1 MVEAFTFS
9 LDGRQVA
16 ARPGQSLAAALAA
29 AGILGLRETP
39 GGRRRGIFCGMGVC
53 QDCLVEVDGVPN
65 RRACMERARPG
76 LTVRRQQGLP
86 ELDPAVSG
94 FVGMAPSAC
103 RTETPGV
110 LVIGAGAGGLSAAIA
125 ASEAGADVLVI
136 DERSMAGGQFYKQA
150 AGELGEP
157 PLDRQ
162 QRDGARLVERA
173 IRSGA
178 RILFGAEVWGAF
190 EGPTVHAAIPEG
202 ALVVRPRNLIVATGA
217 YERPRMFPGWDLP
230 GVMTTGAAQVLWRSY
245 RVLPGARVVV
255 AGNGPLNFQVAR
267 ELMLGG
273 AQVPLVAEAA
283 PPPWKRPGAVARMM
297 ASDPRL
303 AAAGAAM
310 LGWLVAHRAMPRFG
324 TRIERVEP
332 AGSRL
337 RVHAVSGAGRTRVV
351 DVDAVCMNHGFHPQ
365 NEVLRLLGVEM
376 RYDAGRMQLVPV
388 RSERMET
395 RVSGVFA
402 VGDCCGLGG
411 APAALVEGRIAGRA
425 AAERLGGGSF
435 STGDSADR
443 QELERHRRFQA
454 ALWDVF
460 AAAYQ
465 RFEDVDPDALVCRC
479 EEVVAADLRASA
491 DREGAGIGTVKRETR
506 AGMGR
511 CQGRYCSHI
520 LAPHLA
526 RRHGRPMGEREMF
539 APRPP
544 IRPVAIESV
553 LAAAGVDSAS
563 DQGGK

>member
-1 MVEAFTFS
+1 
-9 LDGRQVA
+9 
-16 ARPGQSLAAALAA
+16 
-29 AGILGLRETP
+29 
-39 GGRRRGIFCGMGVC
+39 
-53 QDCLVEVDGVPN
+53 
-65 RRACMERARPG
+65 
-76 LTVRRQQGLP
+76 
-86 ELDPAVSG
+86 
-94 FVGMAPSAC
+94 
-103 RTETPGV
+103 
-110 LVIGAGAGGLSAAIA
+110 
-125 ASEAGADVLVI
+125 
-136 DERSMAGGQFYKQA
+136 
-150 AGELGEP
+150 
-157 PLDRQ
+157 
-162 QRDGARLVERA
+162 
-173 IRSGA
+173 
-178 RILFGAEVWGAF
+178 
-190 EGPTVHAAIPEG
+190 
-202 ALVVRPRNLIVATGA
+202 
-217 YERPRMFPGWDLP
+217 MFPGWDLP

-365 NEVLRLLGVEM
+365 KRGTATAGGRDALRRRADAAGAGAVRTDGDPRVRCIRGWRLLWPRRRPGGACGRPHCRPRGRGE
-376 RYDAGRMQLVPV
+376 AGRRILLDGGQRGPSGNWSGTAASRR
-388 RSERMET
+388 RSGMCLRQRTSASKTST
-395 RVSGVFA
+395 RTRWCADARKSSPRTFA
-402 VGDCCGLGG
+402 PL
-411 APAALVEGRIAGRA
+411 PIGRA
-425 AAERLGGGSF
+425 
-435 STGDSADR
+435 
-443 QELERHRRFQA
+443 
-454 ALWDVF
+454 
-460 AAAYQ
+460 
-465 RFEDVDPDALVCRC
+465 
-479 EEVVAADLRASA
+479 RASVPSN
-491 DREGAGIGTVKRETR
+491 GETR